1 MLIQVCIVLASLG
14 IYFFLIVGLVLQ
26 TVVIRFQ
33 VNTYRL
39 IFLYPA
45 HCALLLLL
53 KVEKHW
59 PVIDSVAV
67 AEIDAFII
75 SSVYQC
81 C

>member
-1 MLIQVCIVLASLG
+1 MLIQICTVLASLG
-14 IYFFLIVGLVLQ
+14 NCFFSIVGFELQ

-33 VNTYRL
+33 VNSYRL
-39 IFLYPA
+39 NFLYPA

-53 KVEKHW
+53 KDEKYC

-75 SSVYQC
+75 SSL
-81 C
+81 